1 MRAHVR
7 SAVVSVAV
15 VAVLTLAGC
24 AGGGAGSTGVST
36 STPGAIQV
44 DEGLV
49 TVDLTIA
56 RSLLDPEGA
65 LSDDEIVTSA
75 SEKGITARVEGESVV
90 YTMSKAQRDAM
101 LAEARASAQKA
112 VDELIADDTNSITAV
127 EYDDAMT
134 KFRVSVDAARYTQF
148 ESFYVL
154 AFYMQGALYQQFSGV
169 APDDVDIAVEFVDQ
183 ATGEVLDTG
192 SYQEMRENF
201 QQ

>member
-1 MRAHVR
+1 MKQPRRASRMRTEAQTECVR
-7 SAVVSVAV
+7 LAAPAVDS
-15 VAVLTLAGC
+15 
-24 AGGGAGSTGVST
+24 STPPGVS
-36 STPGAIQV
+36 
-44 DEGLV
+44 
-49 TVDLTIA
+49 
-56 RSLLDPEGA
+56 RH
-65 LSDDEIVTSA
+65 
-75 SEKGITARVEGESVV
+75 
-90 YTMSKAQRDAM
+90 M
-101 LAEARASAQKA
+101 
-112 VDELIADDTNSITAV
+112 LIADDTNSITAV

-201 QQ
+201 PQ